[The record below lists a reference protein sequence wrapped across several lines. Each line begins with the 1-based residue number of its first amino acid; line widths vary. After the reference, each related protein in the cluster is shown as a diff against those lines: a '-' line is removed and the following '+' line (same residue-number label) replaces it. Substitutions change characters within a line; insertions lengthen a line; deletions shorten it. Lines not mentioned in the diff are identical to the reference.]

1 MRHYRR
7 KTSRRAAGNNGTPK
21 AIATIVP
28 RWNVATESGT
38 TNQVTFVGPSLYRTI
53 MGFQITALDAAL
65 GQTLG
70 VFVVDGDGNN
80 LDGWLWQPT
89 VASPYFNKMSYSRSL
104 NGVAVVLQGTS
115 IATGTCNCLIK
126 TMTT

>member
-1 MRHYRR
+1 MRHQRRRTYR
-7 KTSRRAAGNNGTPK
+7 KAAGNNGTPK

-28 RWNVATESGT
+28 RWNVATETGASQ
-38 TNQVTFVGPSLYRTI
+38 QVTFTGPSLYRTV
-53 MGFQITALDAAL
+53 MGFQLTATDAAL

-89 VASPYFNKMSYSRSL
+89 IASPYFNRMSYPRAL
-104 NGVAVVLQGTS
+104 NGVAIVLQGASVT
-115 IATGTCNCLIK
+115 TGTCNCLIK